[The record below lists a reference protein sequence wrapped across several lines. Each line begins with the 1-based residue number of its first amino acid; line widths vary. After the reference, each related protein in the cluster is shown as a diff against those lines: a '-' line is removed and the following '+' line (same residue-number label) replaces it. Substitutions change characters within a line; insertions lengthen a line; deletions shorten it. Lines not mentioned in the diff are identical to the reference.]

1 MSTHEL
7 HDHLPQRH
15 LVSPLRTPL
24 LLFGIA
30 LVLGAVFLG
39 AFLITSS
46 LGAAL

>member
-7 HDHLPQRH
+7 QDRFPQRQ
-15 LVSPLRTPL
+15 LIWPSRTPL

-30 LVLGAVFLG
+30 LILGAVFLG

-46 LGAAL
+46 LGAAA